1 MSLAWMTW
9 KNWAALLIPAIL
21 SNSRELQEVESNATG
36 SAMRGNLRKAWE
48 EESRGDDGHSLA
60 PAVKLDQEAD
70 ALVAAGL

>member
-1 MSLAWMTW
+1 MTW
-9 KNWAALLIPAIL
+9 KKLGGAAHSCNPFEFTRA
-21 SNSRELQEVESNATG
+21 SGSREYATG